1 MKYAHENGCPWDKYT
16 CTRAAETGHLDCL
29 KYAHEN
35 GCPWDKGTCTMAA
48 QSGHLECLKYAHD
61 NGCPWGKGTCTMAA
75 QSGHLECLK
84 YARENGCPWNQKACE
99 YAAKSKNLECLE
111 YVVHHVR
118 EHGRPNPS
126 LANRLKKQAPP
137 PPPDV
142 GNALALEMAL
152 SYNRHD
158 FVSLREILPFWREH
172 RNERDVHLKT
182 VQTVVLRYF
191 AERR

>member
-1 MKYAHENGCPWDKYT
+1 
-16 CTRAAETGHLDCL
+16 L
-29 KYAHEN
+29 KYAHEQ
-35 GCPWDKGTCTMAA
+35 GCPWNVNTCTMAA

-61 NGCPWGKGTCTMAA
+61 NGCPWDKGTCTMAA
-75 QSGHLECLK
+75 QSGHWECLK
-84 YARENGCPWNQKACE
+84 YAWENGCPWNQKACE

-111 YVVHHVR
+111 YVVHHMR
-118 EHGRPNPS
+118 EIRRPKFGS
-126 LANRLKKQAPP
+126 LTHRLNEQAPP

-182 VQTVVLRYF
+182 VQTVVSRYF